1 MDDSEDNRIILKWF
15 MNRLGFEADVAA
27 SGSEGIEKAMT
38 GNYALVFLDIQ
49 MPGLD
54 GFEVLKKLRE
64 NNYKGPLVALT
75 AQAMKGDRERC
86 LAQGFTD
93 YISKPF
99 DEKALKSIAY
109 KHAT

>member
-1 MDDSEDNRIILKWF
+1 